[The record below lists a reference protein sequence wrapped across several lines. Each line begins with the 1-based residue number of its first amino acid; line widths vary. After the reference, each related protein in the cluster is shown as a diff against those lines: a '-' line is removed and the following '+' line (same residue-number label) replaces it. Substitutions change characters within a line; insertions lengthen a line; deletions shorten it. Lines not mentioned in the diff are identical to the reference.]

1 MKKVLKKC
9 SADQRFIWKRNTTYR
24 IHTLIRIL
32 KFNKWTQYVQL
43 FGGDEETTRMWGN
56 QIATQSAI
64 FRFWCHTL
72 QTYSVEVLL
81 QLNCHSISAKNLKV
95 WESIIKFTKR
105 FSGLAWVC
113 NSTYTAKWH
122 LYAQALSWQHSNKK
136 SFAFSAS
143 SSTTTKNSTT
153 TWIVQKE
160 NISWTRWNR
169 EFLDRN
175 REQSIVWI

>member
-1 MKKVLKKC
+1 MYVKLFLDIKKD
-9 SADQRFIWKRNTTYR
+9 SGGWNIYR
-24 IHTLIRIL
+24 RKELFPLNCILIRIL

-95 WESIIKFTKR
+95 WESIIKFTKQ
-105 FSGLAWVC
+105 FSSLAWVC
-113 NSTYTAKWH
+113 NTLQSDMYNV
-122 LYAQALSWQHSNKK
+122 YAQVLSWQHPNKK
-136 SFAFSAS
+136 SFDFIAS
-143 SSTTTKNSTT
+143 NSTTTKNTT
-153 TWIVQKE
+153 TASHCYSIRSNLKK
-160 NISWTRWNR
+160 WTLSS
-169 EFLDRN
+169 FAL
-175 REQSIVWI
+175 QSF